1 MNKKKIGVIG
11 ATGYT
16 GSEIVRILSQHP
28 GVEIALIT
36 SEARA
41 GEKFSDV
48 HPFFQGIVDDVL
60 HPADKVDDTE
70 LDLVF
75 LALPHGVSMEYVKRF
90 AGRGF
95 RMVDFSGDFRLG
107 SAEIYEQWYPKK
119 HVWPDGFRDAA
130 YGLPELFAD
139 AIREAPL
146 VANPGCFPTGAILA
160 LAPLVEKRLVAGD
173 GIIIDSKTG
182 VTGAGIKASSTN
194 MFSNVNDNFKAYG
207 VKTHRHTIEIQQI
220 LEELAGRPSGSW
232 VDADEA
238 TDADTNTDTDTD
250 TDTNQQA
257 FRKPK
262 DAIAAGTADAF
273 RKDQLSPVQFTPHL
287 LPVDRGILTTAYARP
302 AAAGW
307 TTAGSG
313 RHGSGKAFL
322 ESVYRDYYRDKPF
335 VRICSQP
342 PTLKEVRASNY
353 CNIYVDFD
361 ERTGNIIVISAIDN
375 LVKGAAGLAVQNM
388 NVMLGFEE
396 TEGLTHIPVSP

>member
-1 MNKKKIGVIG
+1 MNNKKIGVIG

-90 AGRGF
+90 AGRDF
-95 RMVDFSGDFRLG
+95 RIVDFSGDFRLG
-107 SAEIYEQWYPKK
+107 SPEVYEEWYPKK
-119 HVWPDGFRDAA
+119 HVFPDGFRDAV
-130 YGLPELFAD
+130 YGLPELYAD

-160 LAPLVEKRLVAGD
+160 LAPLVHRRLVESN

-182 VTGAGIKASSTN
+182 VTGAGIKASVTN

-207 VKTHRHTIEIQQI
+207 IKTHRHTIEIQRI
-220 LEELAGRPSGSW
+220 LEELAARPSESR
-232 VDADEA
+232 VD
-238 TDADTNTDTDTD
+238 
-250 TDTNQQA
+250 
-257 FRKPK
+257 
-262 DAIAAGTADAF
+262 AGTAPHSGRESNEAAGVSSADAF
-273 RKDQLSPVQFTPHL
+273 QSDQLAQVQFTPHL
-287 LPVDRGILTTAYARP
+287 LPIDRGILTTAYARP
-302 AAAGW
+302 TAAGW

-313 RHGSGKAFL
+313 RHGSGKKFL
-322 ESVYRDYYRDKPF
+322 ESVYHDYYRDKPF
-335 VRICSQP
+335 VRIYSQP
-342 PTLKEVRASNY
+342 PALKEVRASNY

-388 NVMLGFEE
+388 NVMFGFDE

>member
-41 GEKFSDV
+41 GERFSDV

-60 HPADKVDDTE
+60 HPADKVGDTE

-75 LALPHGVSMEYVKRF
+75 LALPHGVSMDYVKRF
-90 AGRGF
+90 AARDF
-95 RMVDFSGDFRLG
+95 RIVDFSGDFRLG
-107 SAEIYEQWYPKK
+107 SPDVYEQWYPKK
-119 HVWPDGFRDAA
+119 HVWPEGFRDAV
-130 YGLPELFAD
+130 YGLPELYAD

-160 LAPLVEKRLVAGD
+160 LAPLVHKRLIAGE

-182 VTGAGIKASSTN
+182 VTGAGIKPSATN
-194 MFSNVNDNFKAYG
+194 MFSNVSDNFKAYG
-207 VKTHRHTIEIQQI
+207 IKTHRHTIEIQRI
-220 LEELAGRPSGSW
+220 LDELSVRPSVSR
-232 VDADEA
+232 VDAGAVPHDGREEH
-238 TDADTNTDTDTD
+238 DS
-250 TDTNQQA
+250 
-257 FRKPK
+257 
-262 DAIAAGTADAF
+262 AAGTADGDLGPGPLA
-273 RKDQLSPVQFTPHL
+273 PVQFTPHL

-302 AAAGW
+302 EAAGW

-313 RHGSGKAFL
+313 RHGSGREFL
-322 ESVYRDYYRDKPF
+322 DEVYRDYYRDQPF

-342 PTLKEVRASNY
+342 PALKEVRASNY

-388 NVMLGFEE
+388 NVMFGFDETAGLG
-396 TEGLTHIPVSP
+396 HIPVSP

>member
-1 MNKKKIGVIG
+1 MKKKKIGVIG

-41 GEKFSDV
+41 GERFSDV
-48 HPFFQGIVDDVL
+48 HPFFLGIVDDVL
-60 HPADKVDDTE
+60 HPAEKVDDTE

-75 LALPHGVSMEYVKRF
+75 LALPHGVSMDYVKRF
-90 AGRGF
+90 AGRDF
-95 RMVDFSGDFRLG
+95 RIVDFSGDFRLG
-107 SAEIYEQWYPKK
+107 SAEIYEEWYPKK
-119 HVWPDGFRDAA
+119 HVWPEGFRDAV
-130 YGLPELFAD
+130 YGLPELYAD

-160 LAPLVEKRLVAGD
+160 LAPLVDKRLIAGN

-182 VTGAGIKASSTN
+182 VTGAGIKPSATN

-207 VKTHRHTIEIQQI
+207 IKTHRHTIEIQRI
-220 LEELAGRPSGSW
+220 LEELASRVSGSR
-232 VDADEA
+232 VDAGAVPDAGREA
-238 TDADTNTDTDTD
+238 NDTS
-250 TDTNQQA
+250 
-257 FRKPK
+257 
-262 DAIAAGTADAF
+262 AASSADAL
-273 RKDQLSPVQFTPHL
+273 RTGQLAPVQFTPHL

-302 AAAGW
+302 EAAGW

-313 RHGSGKAFL
+313 RHGSGKKFL
-322 ESVYRDYYRDKPF
+322 EKVYRDYYRDKPF

-388 NVMLGFEE
+388 NVMFGFDE

>member
-28 GVEIALIT
+28 GVEITLIT

-48 HPFFQGIVDDVL
+48 HPFFRGIVDDQL
-60 HPADKVDDTE
+60 HPADKIDDTE

-90 AGRGF
+90 AGRDF
-95 RMVDFSGDFRLG
+95 RIVDFSGDFRLG
-107 SAEIYEQWYPKK
+107 SAEVYEQWYPGE
-119 HVWPDGFRDAA
+119 HAWPEGFEHAV

-139 AIREAPL
+139 AVHEAPL

-160 LAPLVEKRLVAGD
+160 LAPLVDKRLVAD
-173 GIIIDSKTG
+173 EGIIIDSKTG
-182 VTGAGIKASSTN
+182 VTGAGIKASATN

-207 VKTHRHTIEIQQI
+207 LKTHRHTIEIQRI
-220 LEELAGRPSGSW
+220 LEELAVRPSGSR
-232 VDADEA
+232 VDAGAAPHADRKANEA
-238 TDADTNTDTDTD
+238 
-250 TDTNQQA
+250 
-257 FRKPK
+257 
-262 DAIAAGTADAF
+262 AAASSTDAF
-273 RKDQLSPVQFTPHL
+273 RKNQLAPVQFTPHL
-287 LPVDRGILTTAYARP
+287 LPVDRGILTTVYARP
-302 AAAGW
+302 EAAGW
-307 TTAGSG
+307 ITAGSG
-313 RHGSGKAFL
+313 MHGSGKEFL
-322 ESVYRDYYRDKPF
+322 DKVYLDYYRDKPF
-335 VRICSQP
+335 VRICDQP
-342 PTLKEVRASNY
+342 PALKEVRASNY

-388 NVMLGFEE
+388 NVMFGFDE
-396 TEGLTHIPVSP
+396 TEGLRHIPVSP